1 MIQDLTPKEFKDYL
15 VDDEVT
21 LVDVREQWEFDI
33 CQIKGAIL
41 IPLGE
46 IAKSYVNLNK
56 DSKIALYCHSG
67 IRSMHVADFLLSQGF
82 QSLVNL
88 QGGIDAWTQDI
99 DTTLRKILSE

>member
-33 CQIKGAIL
+33 CQINGAIL
-41 IPLGE
+41 MPMSE
-46 IAKSYVNLNK
+46 ITTTYINLNK

-67 IRSMHVADFLLSQGF
+67 IRSMHVDDFLLSKGF
-82 QSLVNL
+82 QSLANL
-88 QGGIDAWTQDI
+88 QGGIDAWAQEI
-99 DTTLRKILSE
+99 DTTVDRY

>member
-15 VDDEVT
+15 LDDEIT

-41 IPLGE
+41 MPMGE
-46 IAKSYVNLNK
+46 IAESYVKLNK
-56 DSKIALYCHSG
+56 DSKVALYCHSG
-67 IRSMHVADFLLSQGF
+67 IRSMHVADFLLSKGF

-88 QGGIDAWTQDI
+88 QGGIDAWAQEI
-99 DTTLRKILSE
+99 DTTVERY

>member
-1 MIQDLTPKEFKDYL
+1 MIQDLNPKEFKDYL
-15 VDDEVT
+15 ADNEVT

-67 IRSMHVADFLLSQGF
+67 IRSMHVADFLLSKGF

-88 QGGIDAWTQDI
+88 QGGIDAWAQEI
-99 DTTLRKILSE
+99 DTTVERY

>member
-1 MIQDLTPKEFKDYL
+1 MIQDLNPKEFKDYL
-15 VDDEVT
+15 VDNEVT
-21 LVDVREQWEFDI
+21 LIDVREQWEFDI

-67 IRSMHVADFLLSQGF
+67 IRSMHVADFLLSKGF

-88 QGGIDAWTQDI
+88 QGGIDAWAQEI
-99 DTTLRKILSE
+99 DNTVERY

>member
-1 MIQDLTPKEFKDYL
+1 MIQDLTPKEFKEYL
-15 VDDEVT
+15 VDDEVI

-33 CQIKGAIL
+33 CQINGAIL
-41 IPLGE
+41 MPMGE
-46 IAKSYVNLNK
+46 ITMTYVNLNK

-82 QSLVNL
+82 QSLANL

-99 DTTLRKILSE
+99 DTTLERY

>member
-1 MIQDLTPKEFKDYL
+1 MIQDLTPKEFRDCL

-41 IPLGE
+41 IPMGE
-46 IAKSYVNLNK
+46 IANSYVNLNK

-67 IRSMHVADFLLSQGF
+67 IRSMHVADFLLSKGF
-82 QSLVNL
+82 QSLANL
-88 QGGIDAWTQDI
+88 QGGIDAWAQEI
-99 DTTLRKILSE
+99 DTKVERY

>member
-1 MIQDLTPKEFKDYL
+1 MIQDLNPKEFKDYL
-15 VDDEVT
+15 VDNEVT

-67 IRSMHVADFLLSQGF
+67 IRSMHVADFLLSKGF
-82 QSLVNL
+82 QSLANL
-88 QGGIDAWTQDI
+88 QGGIDAWAQEI
-99 DTTLRKILSE
+99 DTTVERY

>member
-1 MIQDLTPKEFKDYL
+1 MIQDLNPKEFKDYL
-15 VDDEVT
+15 VDNEVT

-46 IAKSYVNLNK
+46 IAKSYENLNK
-56 DSKIALYCHSG
+56 NSNIALYCHSG

-82 QSLVNL
+82 ESLANL
-88 QGGIDAWTQDI
+88 LGGIDAWAQEI
-99 DTTLRKILSE
+99 DTTIERY

>member
-15 VDDEVT
+15 ADNEVT

-41 IPLGE
+41 MPLGE
-46 IAKSYVNLNK
+46 IAMTYVNLNK

-67 IRSMHVADFLLSQGF
+67 IRSMHVADFLLSKGF
-82 QSLVNL
+82 QSLANL
-88 QGGIDAWTQDI
+88 QGGIDAWAQEI
-99 DTTLRKILSE
+99 DTILERY

>member
-41 IPLGE
+41 MHLGV
-46 IAKSYVNLNK
+46 IVKSYVNLNK
-56 DSKIALYCHSG
+56 YSKIALYCHSG
-67 IRSMHVADFLLSQGF
+67 ICSMHVADFLLSKGF

-88 QGGIDAWTQDI
+88 QGGIDAWAQEI
-99 DTTLRKILSE
+99 DTTVERY

>member
-1 MIQDLTPKEFKDYL
+1 MVQDLTPKEFKDYL

-41 IPLGE
+41 IPMNE
-46 IAKSYVNLNK
+46 IDKSYLNLNK

-67 IRSMHVADFLLSQGF
+67 SRSMHAADFLLSKGF
-82 QSLVNL
+82 QTLANL
-88 QGGIDAWTQDI
+88 QGGIDAWAQEI
-99 DTTLRKILSE
+99 DTTVERY

>member
-1 MIQDLTPKEFKDYL
+1 MIKDLTPKEFKDYL
-15 VDDEVT
+15 LDDEVI

-46 IAKSYVNLNK
+46 ISVSYENLDK

-67 IRSMHVADFLLSQGF
+67 IRSMHVADFLLSKDF
-82 QSLVNL
+82 DSVANL
-88 QGGIDAWTQDI
+88 QGGIDAWAQEI
-99 DTTLRKILSE
+99 DTTVERY